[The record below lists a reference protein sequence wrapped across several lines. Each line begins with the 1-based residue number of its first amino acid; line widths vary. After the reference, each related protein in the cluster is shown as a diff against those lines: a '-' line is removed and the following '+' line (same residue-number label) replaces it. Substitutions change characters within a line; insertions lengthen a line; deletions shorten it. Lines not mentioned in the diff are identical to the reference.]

1 MATITRRSS
10 GFQAEVRRKGF
21 APVSSMFE
29 SRKEAEAW
37 ARGIESEID
46 RGVHVSRKE
55 AENTTL
61 LEALDRY
68 ELEVT
73 SIKKGA
79 PRERY
84 RIDHWRKQSLAARF
98 LASIRSTDVAHYRD
112 HRLTQVGSPTTVRLE
127 LGLLSHVFTI
137 AIKEWGMV
145 SLSNPVALIR
155 FTTPSHPAPRRHAIK
170 LRHGFV
176 SLPIAVSSPPTIT
189 LDRIWLPT
197 PHSLRRRR

>member
-21 APVSSMFE
+21 ASVSAMFD

-84 RIDHWRKQSLAARF
+84 RIDHWRKQALAARF

-112 HRLTQVGSPTTVRLE
+112 HRLTQVGS
-127 LGLLSHVFTI
+127 
-137 AIKEWGMV
+137 
-145 SLSNPVALIR
+145 VAQWISANKCL
-155 FTTPSHPAPRRHAIK
+155 K
-170 LRHGFV
+170 
-176 SLPIAVSSPPTIT
+176 SSASSVPTIT
-189 LDRIWLPT
+189 AGIRRALIGSFARYGRRVKKHDRQP
-197 PHSLRRRR
+197 